1 MIKIICLNTN
11 IIICVAPFF
20 NLVTYFGAREYN
32 NLRQEIDYAGEKM
45 TKDELKQ
52 WVTTLPKVELHL
64 HIEGSLEPDLMMA
77 LAEKHQVELP
87 YASIEEIK
95 TAYDFED
102 LQSFLNLYYF
112 GASVLKDEDDF
123 YQLMWNYLLK
133 CKEDNVVHVEI
144 MFDPQTHTQRNIGF
158 DVFMPGFKRAMQQ
171 AEQEWGQSSLLIMS
185 FLRHLTEQSAIETL
199 EASIPYLEDII
210 AVGLDSSELGNPP
223 EKFNHVFKMAKE
235 LGLKRVA
242 HAGEEGPADYVW
254 GALKGLDVH
263 RIDHGV
269 RSIEDP
275 QLIAF
280 LIQSQH
286 PLTVCPLSNT
296 KLKVFENMQQHN
308 VLELLDL
315 GLMVTINA
323 DDPSY
328 FGGYLNDNFFA
339 IIDHLPIE
347 KHQIQQLV
355 KNSFNA
361 SFMQE
366 EHKLKW
372 VEKIACY

>member
-1 MIKIICLNTN
+1 MN
-11 IIICVAPFF
+11 
-20 NLVTYFGAREYN
+20 
-32 NLRQEIDYAGEKM
+32 
-45 TKDELKQ
+45 KDELKQ
-52 WVTTLPKVELHL
+52 WVASLPKVELHL
-64 HIEGSLEPDLMMA
+64 HIEGSLEPDLMMT
-77 LAEKHQVELP
+77 LAAKHQVSLP
-87 YASIEEIK
+87 YANIEEVK
-95 TAYDFED
+95 NAYDFD
-102 LQSFLNLYYF
+102 NLQSFLDLYYF

-144 MFDPQTHTQRNIGF
+144 MFDPQTHTERGIGF

-171 AEQEWGQSSLLIMS
+171 AEQEWGQSCLLIMS

-199 EASIPYLEDII
+199 EASTLYLDDIT
-210 AVGLDSSELGNPP
+210 AVGLDSGELGNPP
-223 EKFNHVFKMAKE
+223 EKFTQVFKMAKN

-254 GALKGLDVH
+254 GALKALDVH

-275 QLIAF
+275 ELIEF

-296 KLKVFENMQQHN
+296 KLKVFKHMQEHN
-308 VLELLDL
+308 VLQLLDL
-315 GLMVTINA
+315 GLMATINA

-339 IIDHLPIE
+339 IIDHLHIE
-347 KHQIQQLV
+347 KHHLEQLV

-361 SFMQE
+361 SFMPAEQ
-366 EHKLKW
+366 KQKW
-372 VEKIACY
+372 LASFSTD

>member
-1 MIKIICLNTN
+1 
-11 IIICVAPFF
+11 
-20 NLVTYFGAREYN
+20 
-32 NLRQEIDYAGEKM
+32 M
-45 TKDELKQ
+45 TKNELKQ
-52 WVTTLPKVELHL
+52 WVASLPKVELHL

-87 YASIEEIK
+87 YANIEEVK
-95 TAYDFED
+95 NAYNFDD
-102 LQSFLNLYYF
+102 LQSFLDLYYF
-112 GASVLKDEDDF
+112 GASVLKEENDF

-133 CKEDNVVHVEI
+133 CKEDNVVHVEV
-144 MFDPQTHTQRNIGF
+144 MFDPQTHTERGVGF
-158 DVFMPGFKRAMQQ
+158 DVFMPGFKRAMLQ
-171 AEQEWGQSSLLIMS
+171 AEREWGQSCLLIMS

-199 EASIPYLEDII
+199 HDSTEYLDDII
-210 AVGLDSSELGNPP
+210 AVGLDSGELGNPP
-223 EKFNHVFKMAKE
+223 EKFTEVFKMAKE

-254 GALKGLDVH
+254 GALKALDVH

-269 RSIEDP
+269 RSVEDP
-275 QLIAF
+275 QLIEF

-296 KLKVFENMQQHN
+296 KLKVFDHMQQHN
-308 VLELLDL
+308 VLELLEL
-315 GLMVTINA
+315 GLMATINA

-339 IIDHLPIE
+339 IIDHLPIQ
-347 KHQIQQLV
+347 KHHLQQLV

-361 SFMQE
+361 SFMPA
-366 EHKLKW
+366 EHKIKW
-372 VEKIACY
+372 LEEISSY

>member
-1 MIKIICLNTN
+1 
-11 IIICVAPFF
+11 
-20 NLVTYFGAREYN
+20 
-32 NLRQEIDYAGEKM
+32 M
-45 TKDELKQ
+45 TKNELKQ
-52 WVTTLPKVELHL
+52 WVASVPKVELHL

-77 LAEKHQVELP
+77 LADKHQVELP
-87 YASIEEIK
+87 YANIEEVK
-95 TAYDFED
+95 NAYNFDS

-144 MFDPQTHTQRNIGF
+144 MFDPQTHTERGIEF
-158 DVFMPGFKRAMQQ
+158 SVFMQGFKRAIKQ
-171 AEQEWGQSSLLIMS
+171 AEQEWGQSCLLIMS
-185 FLRHLTEQSAIETL
+185 FLRHLTEQSAIQTL
-199 EASIPYLEDII
+199 EAATAYLDDIT
-210 AVGLDSSELGNPP
+210 AVGLDSAELGNPP
-223 EKFNHVFKMAKE
+223 EKFTQVFKMAKK

-242 HAGEEGPADYVW
+242 HAGEEGPAEYVW
-254 GALKGLDVH
+254 GALKALDVH

-275 QLIAF
+275 DLIEF
-280 LIQSQH
+280 LIGSQH

-296 KLKVFENMQQHN
+296 KLKVFEHMQEHN

-315 GLMVTINA
+315 GIMATINA

-339 IIDHLPIE
+339 LIDHLPIE
-347 KHQIQQLV
+347 KHQLHQLV

-361 SFMQE
+361 SFMPAE
-366 EHKLKW
+366 YKDKWLEKLST
-372 VEKIACY
+372 Y

>member
-1 MIKIICLNTN
+1 
-11 IIICVAPFF
+11 
-20 NLVTYFGAREYN
+20 
-32 NLRQEIDYAGEKM
+32 M
-45 TKDELKQ
+45 TKTELKL
-52 WVTTLPKVELHL
+52 WVASLPKVELHL

-77 LAEKHQVELP
+77 LAEKHQLELP
-87 YASIEEIK
+87 YANIEDVK
-95 TAYDFED
+95 NAYNFED
-102 LQSFLNLYYF
+102 LQSFLDLYYF

-123 YQLMWNYLLK
+123 YQLMWNYLIK

-144 MFDPQTHTQRNIGF
+144 MFDPQTHTERGVGF
-158 DVFMPGFKRAMQQ
+158 EVFMQGFKRAINQ
-171 AEQEWGQSSLLIMS
+171 AEQEWGQSCFLIMS

-199 EASIPYLEDII
+199 SSAIPYLKDIT

-223 EKFNHVFKMAKE
+223 EKFTEVFKMAKE

-242 HAGEEGPADYVW
+242 HAGEEGPTEYIWA
-254 GALKGLDVH
+254 ALKVLDVH

-275 QLIAF
+275 ALIEF
-280 LIQSQH
+280 LVESQH

-296 KLKVFENMQQHN
+296 KLKVFSHMQHHN
-308 VLELLDL
+308 VLQLLDL
-315 GLMVTINA
+315 GLMATINA

-347 KHQIQQLV
+347 KHHLEQLV

-361 SFMQE
+361 SFLAEDVKQ
-366 EHKLKW
+366 HWLQ
-372 VEKIACY
+372 KII